1 MVHRIPLFPSL
12 PVSQERRCE
21 VTALPQPKATPRSLI
36 IIGPQPSILTHDTHI
51 LYAEALLPGT
61 LGGLFLG
68 LSDFH
73 SDILKW
79 IGLQR
84 VLI

>member
-1 MVHRIPLFPSL
+1 MVQHILLFPPPLVSL
-12 PVSQERRCE
+12 RWRCE
-21 VTALPQPKATPRSLI
+21 VNALTQPTATPRSLTV
-36 IIGPQPSILTHDTHI
+36 IGPQPSILTSDTHI

-61 LGGLFLG
+61 LDGLFLG